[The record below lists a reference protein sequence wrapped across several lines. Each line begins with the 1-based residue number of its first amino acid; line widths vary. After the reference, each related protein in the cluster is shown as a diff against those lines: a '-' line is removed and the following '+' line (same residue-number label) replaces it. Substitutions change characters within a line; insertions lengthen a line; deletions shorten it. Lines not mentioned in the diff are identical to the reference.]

1 MNQVN
6 PTISSVRQHLRNNLN
21 HYYTARELEAIIT
34 IILGSVSGKE
44 RSFILAHPEHEIS
57 SFNWF
62 KFNKICADL
71 KNMVP
76 VQYIT
81 GESEFYGIK
90 LEVTEDTMIPRQETE
105 ELVDLIIKENRRPN
119 LNILDIGTGTGCIG
133 INLALN
139 LNGSHVHATDSSPAA
154 LRVAARNAQRHHV
167 SISFF
172 NDDILNPDIH
182 KYGKYDIVVS
192 NPPYITESEKASMSR
207 NVLDY
212 EPHNALF
219 VPDNNALIYYRS
231 VLELSKKVLKSDGHL
246 YFEINENKAVEMK
259 NLLTD
264 YGYLNTV
271 VTNDINDK
279 PRITKSIKA

>member
-1 MNQVN
+1 M
-6 PTISSVRQHLRNNLN
+6 
-21 HYYTARELEAIIT
+21 
-34 IILGSVSGKE
+34 IILVSISGKE
-44 RSFILAHPEHEIS
+44 RSFILSHPDHEIAM
-57 SFNWF
+57 FNWF
-62 KFNKICADL
+62 KFNKICVDL

-81 GESEFYGIK
+81 GESEFYGIC
-90 LEVTEDTMIPRQETE
+90 LEVTQDTMIPRQETE
-105 ELVDLIIKENRRPN
+105 ELVDLVIKENKKSK
-119 LNILDIGTGTGCIG
+119 LKILDIGTGTGCIG
-133 INLALN
+133 ISLVLN
-139 LNGSHVHATDSSPAA
+139 MNGACVHATDSSPAA
-154 LRVAARNAQRHHV
+154 LSVARRNAKRNHAP
-167 SISFF
+167 ISFY

-192 NPPYITESEKASMSR
+192 NPPYITESEKANMGR

-212 EPHNALF
+212 EPHSALF
-219 VPDNNALIYYRS
+219 VSDNKPLIYYRS
-231 VLELSKKVLKSDGHL
+231 ILELCKKALKSSGCL

-271 VTNDINDK
+271 VTNDINGK